1 MPVFYT
7 TLAVLWLI
15 AVSCWR
21 CCHCNLWSLTF
32 SQNLH
37 ENPENIMPSN
47 QMITIHTYKPYQT
60 YSLCP
65 DIHCFVSLALL
76 SWKFSFNK
84 TVLSLFCPSVSL
96 HHQKYFC
103 FQSMLISGICLARA
117 CSSGLARW
125 QCRQPQ
131 LCSTLFIDS
140 RCKKNPHWL

>member
-76 SWKFSFNK
+76 SWKFSFKYVFSRVGK
-84 TVLSLFCPSVSL
+84 TLPTPPIIGALGHSTDYIVKQTKTTTIKIDLYSYSPVLCCHKRNS
-96 HHQKYFC
+96 
-103 FQSMLISGICLARA
+103 A
-117 CSSGLARW
+117 
-125 QCRQPQ
+125 
-131 LCSTLFIDS
+131 
-140 RCKKNPHWL
+140 